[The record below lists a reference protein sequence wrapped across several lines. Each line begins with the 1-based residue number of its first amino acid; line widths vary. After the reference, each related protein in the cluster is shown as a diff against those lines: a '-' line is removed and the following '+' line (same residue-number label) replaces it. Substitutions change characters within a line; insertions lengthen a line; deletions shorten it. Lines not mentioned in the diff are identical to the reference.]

1 MRDLAKVTAGLDK
14 RFTLAAAAALR
25 GTRFPLLLVWAPGD
39 KYFPMPG
46 AERLAADVGGAKL
59 VQVPDSATFVPLD
72 QPQAVATH
80 IADFAPSP

>member
-1 MRDLAKVTAGLDK
+1 MA
-14 RFTLAAAAALR
+14 
-25 GTRFPLLLVWAPGD
+25 
-39 KYFPMPG
+39 G